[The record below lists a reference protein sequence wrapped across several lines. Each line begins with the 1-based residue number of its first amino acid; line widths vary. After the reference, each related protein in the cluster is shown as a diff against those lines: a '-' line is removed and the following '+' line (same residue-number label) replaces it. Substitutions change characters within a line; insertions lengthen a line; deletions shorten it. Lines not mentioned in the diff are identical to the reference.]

1 MINKVIGKIVRV
13 EVADGRNYL
22 GMLMAVD
29 QTKTV
34 FLQDAL
40 ELIDKADE
48 HYIDHELLSSHM
60 LQRNPKDQQLFLKL
74 VGNVVIPGKHLR
86 KI

>member
-1 MINKVIGKIVRV
+1 
-13 EVADGRNYL
+13 
-22 GMLMAVD
+22 MAVD

-40 ELIDKADE
+40 ELIDKEDE
-48 HYIDHELLSSHM
+48 HYIEHELLSCHM
-60 LQRNPKDQQLFLKL
+60 LQKHPEGQRLFLKL
-74 VGNVVIPGKHLR
+74 VGNIVIPGKHLR